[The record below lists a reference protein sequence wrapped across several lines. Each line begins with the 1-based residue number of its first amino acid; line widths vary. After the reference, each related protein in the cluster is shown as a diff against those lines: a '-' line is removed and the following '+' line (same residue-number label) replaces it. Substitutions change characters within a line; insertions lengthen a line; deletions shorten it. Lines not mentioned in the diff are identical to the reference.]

1 MKIAYGFGKAMFASV
16 GAKASGCRLRGFQ
29 ELSKLRRRK
38 LSRTIVAL
46 GAMLLCA
53 CGGNALASS
62 FPVTLG
68 TSSTYGV
75 LVGSGDSMTL
85 NSGLAVSGNVGFG
98 ANDSVSLN
106 HNSFGVSGNAYEDS
120 GFSTSKGSSTV
131 SGTTYSTYSMT
142 QAITDATTASTAAAG
157 LTATVGLTD
166 QGGSINVNGG
176 SVTIKAL
183 GNLSENVLNISALSL
198 TNGTLT
204 FDDNGYTGAKFIV
217 NITGNFNINS
227 SGSYKSLIQGIN
239 GASASDII
247 FNIENAGSTVSITG
261 NSTNQIIGTILDPSS
276 NVTLSGG
283 GSLTGALLAGF
294 NNAGKAYTVTD
305 GSGGFNITSLGYT
318 PRSGG
323 RVPEPSS
330 IALFSVGVVAV
341 AAAARRRRKP
351 R

>member
-1 MKIAYGFGKAMFASV
+1 MAPAERV
-16 GAKASGCRLRGFQ
+16 LP
-29 ELSKLRRRK
+29 ELIKLHYRKLRRAV
-38 LSRTIVAL
+38 VAL
-46 GAMLLCA
+46 GAMLFCA

-85 NSGLAVSGNVGFG
+85 NAGLAVSGNVGFG
-98 ANDSVSLN
+98 ANDSVNLN
-106 HNSFGVSGNAYEDS
+106 YKSFAVSGNAYEAS
-120 GFSTSKGSSTV
+120 GFSTSHGSLTV

-157 LTATVGLTD
+157 LTATVGLTN
-166 QGGSINVNGG
+166 QGGSINLNGT
-176 SVTIKAL
+176 SLVIKAL

-198 TNGTLT
+198 TNGTIT

-217 NITGNFNINS
+217 NISGNFNVSS
-227 SGSYKSLIQGIN
+227 SGSGKSIIQGIN

-247 FNIENAGSTVSITG
+247 FNIENSGSTVSITG
-261 NSTNQIIGTILDPSS
+261 NSTNSLIGTILDPAS
-276 NVTLSGG
+276 NVTLGG
-283 GSLTGALLAGF
+283 GGTLTGALLAGF

-305 GSGGFNITSLGYT
+305 NSGGFNITSFGYT

-330 IALFSVGVVAV
+330 IATFGVGILAV
-341 AAAARRRRKP
+341 AALARRRRKAP